1 MKDPGPLFQD
11 TIFRVLEAAPRGLT
25 VERIRTQLA
34 EAGATVRKDEI
45 VRALAQ
51 MNERQLVQFGAARRW
66 HVRQHSARTDKSS
79 STVSSRPDEYFVA
92 IPCQAMA
99 GEGAVVGP
107 EMQSGRIDPS
117 IGLLKQLLRTIK
129 RHCGTATAVSL
140 KLSRTNM
147 ERVSSC
153 WNQTSPG
160 GPMLNRVAR
169 WSFHSYDFRKRS
181 DPAWRNNTA
190 GTNRSILTS
199 CRNSRSTR
207 WWVKPRTSLTSSR
220 AAHAAPAVSPST
232 PMRLV
237 HTSWTKAQ
245 RCSPCGFSRRISS
258 AAARL
263 RSSLR

>member
-160 GPMLNRVAR
+160 GPRLNRVAR

-190 GTNRSILTS
+190 GICCWGIHYTSWRRATTKPMSSSALFRSFVAAMSRQILTS
-199 CRNSRSTR
+199 VSRFQWLDPRLSATGSAT
-207 WWVKPRTSLTSSR
+207 KPGM
-220 AAHAAPAVSPST
+220 V
-232 PMRLV
+232 V
-237 HTSWTKAQ
+237 
-245 RCSPCGFSRRISS
+245 GGRRVC
-258 AAARL
+258 
-263 RSSLR
+263 